1 MLSMVRGLR
10 ERASQKAAAE
20 KQASEEGT
28 PPREA
33 GLLSNTT
40 WLIGS
45 RLVVAAL
52 GWGGTVLIARD
63 LDLEG
68 FGRFTL
74 IFALLGLMSVVTDM
88 GIGRIALSG
97 MLEDPDGDPGA
108 FAGTYIVL
116 RTVMGLVGYGL
127 VMVVVVL
134 LGYPSEVVQA
144 TAVAAIVIVLATP
157 SSALE
162 VVFQSRMRMGVVGV
176 AGVTG
181 QVAQFALTA
190 AIAAS
195 GGGTVLY
202 YAIPAVLAEVVM
214 LAWKIPAAR
223 RLMRIRLRVDLRV
236 WRRLLVEAIPLTL
249 GIGLATLYYRVDS
262 VMLSKLDTFEAV
274 GIYGVSYKFIDI
286 VHFAGT
292 AVTVPLLT
300 LLVRAWPDDVAEF
313 RSVLRRGAMIIA
325 ILGGGGVVGLVGFA
339 APLTTALYGADYAAG
354 EHATRLLVLAEF
366 LALFSTLG
374 LTCLIAMSRHRI
386 YPAVMLVGLTLNVGA
401 NLVLIPRYS
410 YEGAAAATLGAEV
423 LVVAV
428 LWWLVRR
435 EGNVWPVGLGRLAVI
450 PVAVAVG
457 LGVGW
462 VADLAL
468 PWVPAALAAGLA
480 YLAVAFLGGVGRAA
494 GIELPTRTK
503 VDA

>member
-1 MLSMVRGLR
+1 MLSVVRGLR
-10 ERASQKAAAE
+10 GRAQQKADTERRAAE
-20 KQASEEGT
+20 DGT
-28 PPREA
+28 PPPEA
-33 GLLSNTT
+33 GLLNNTT
-40 WLIGS
+40 WLVGS

-63 LDLEG
+63 LDLDG

-74 IFALLGLMSVVTDM
+74 IFAVLGLMSIVTDM

-97 MLEDPDGDPGA
+97 MLADPDEDPGG
-108 FAGTYIVL
+108 FAGAYIAL
-116 RTVMGLVGYGL
+116 RMVMGLVGYGL
-127 VMVVVVL
+127 VMLIVVL
-134 LGYPSEVVQA
+134 LGYPAEVVQA
-144 TAVAAIVIVLATP
+144 TAVAALVIVLATP

-162 VVFQSRMRMGVVGV
+162 VVFQSRMKMGVVGV

-202 YAIPAVLAEVVM
+202 YAVPAVLAEVVM

-223 RLMRIRLRVDLRV
+223 KIMRIRLRIDLRV
-236 WRRLLVEAIPLTL
+236 WKRLLVEAIPLTL

-262 VMLSKLDTFEAV
+262 VMLSRLDTFDAV
-274 GIYGVSYKFIDI
+274 GIYGISYKFVDI
-286 VHFAGT
+286 VHFVGT

-300 LLVRAWPDDVAEF
+300 LLVRAWPDDAAEF
-313 RSVLRRGAMIIA
+313 RSVLRRGAMICGL
-325 ILGGGGVVGLVGFA
+325 LGGGAVVGLVGFA
-339 APLTTALYGADYAAG
+339 APLTTALYGADYAVG
-354 EHATRLLVLAEF
+354 EDATRLLVLAEF
-366 LALFSTLG
+366 LTLFSMLG
-374 LTCLIAMSRHRI
+374 LTCLIAISKHRV
-386 YPAVMLVGLTLNVGA
+386 YPVVMLIGLTLNVSA

-423 LVVAV
+423 LVVGT
-428 LWWLVRR
+428 LWFLVRR
-435 EGNVWPVGLGRLAVI
+435 ECNAWPFGLSRLLVI

-457 LGVGW
+457 LAVGW
-462 VADLAL
+462 GLDQVL

-480 YLAVAFLGGVGRAA
+480 YLAVAFLGGIGRAA
-494 GIELPTRTK
+494 GIELPRRTT

>member
-1 MLSMVRGLR
+1 MLSLVRSLR
-10 ERASQKAAAE
+10 ERASLKAAAE
-20 KQASEEGT
+20 QRAADDGT
-28 PPREA
+28 PPPEA
-33 GLLSNTT
+33 GLLNNTT

-45 RLVVAAL
+45 RLVVAGL

-74 IFALLGLMSVVTDM
+74 IFAVLGLMSIVTDM

-97 MLEDPDGDPGA
+97 MLDDPDGDPGG
-108 FAGTYIVL
+108 FAGAYIVL

-127 VMVVVVL
+127 VMLIVML

-202 YAIPAVLAEVVM
+202 FTIPAVLAEIVI

-223 RLMRIRLRVDLRV
+223 KLMRIRLRVDLRV
-236 WRRLLVEAIPLTL
+236 WKRLLVEAIPLTL

-262 VMLSKLDTFEAV
+262 VMLSKLDTFDAV

-292 AVTVPLLT
+292 AVTIPLLT
-300 LLVRAWPDDVAEF
+300 LLVRAWPDDTEEF
-313 RSVLRRGAMIIA
+313 RSVMRRGAMIVGL
-325 ILGGGGVVGLVGFA
+325 LGGGAVVGLVGFA
-339 APLTTALYGADYAAG
+339 APLTTALYGADYAVG
-354 EHATRLLVLAEF
+354 EHATRVLVVAEF
-366 LALFSTLG
+366 LALYSTLG
-374 LTCLIAMSRHRI
+374 LTCLIAMSRHRV
-386 YPAVMLVGLTLNVGA
+386 YPVVMLVGLSLNVGA

-410 YEGAAAATLGAEV
+410 YEGAAAATLGSEI

-428 LWWLVRR
+428 
-435 EGNVWPVGLGRLAVI
+435 
-450 PVAVAVG
+450 
-457 LGVGW
+457 
-462 VADLAL
+462 
-468 PWVPAALAAGLA
+468 
-480 YLAVAFLGGVGRAA
+480 
-494 GIELPTRTK
+494 
-503 VDA
+503 